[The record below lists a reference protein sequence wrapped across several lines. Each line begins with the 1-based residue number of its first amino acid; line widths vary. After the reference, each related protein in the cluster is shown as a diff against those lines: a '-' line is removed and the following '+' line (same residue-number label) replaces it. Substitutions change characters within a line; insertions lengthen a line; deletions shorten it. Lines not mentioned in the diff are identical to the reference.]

1 MVHAHLDVPLS
12 NSVFVQWSEPAESCQ
27 VYVVRRFEMHAE
39 AVRADGA
46 AGGMPVRVSSD
57 PQNTIHAEASVANY

>member
-1 MVHAHLDVPLS
+1 MNARIMRVWTADLGVLVVHAHLDVPLS

-39 AVRADGA
+39 A
-46 AGGMPVRVSSD
+46 
-57 PQNTIHAEASVANY
+57 AS